1 MANLRLLLQSDEPI
15 LALAPMQDV
24 TDLRFMRLISGYG
37 NADVYFTE
45 YFRVLPESRL
55 DPQILAS
62 ITQNP
67 TGRPVIAQMIGNDIA
82 ALVRTAREL
91 QQHPVAAI
99 DLNLGCPVP
108 IVYRKCAGGGLL
120 RDPDRIDRIL
130 GALRE
135 AIAIP
140 FTVKTRIGF
149 DDTAV
154 FDELLPIF
162 ARHSLDLLTVHART
176 VKEMYRS
183 APRYDFIARAV
194 AAMPC
199 PVLANGN
206 IYSADKADEVL
217 ALTGARGLM
226 IGRGVIRN
234 PWLFRQ
240 IREQRRG
247 EPVFRPTGR
256 DVLEYV
262 HALYEAV
269 STPGIRESAQ
279 INNMKKYMNFIGLG
293 VEPTGEFLHQIRRA
307 TTRAEFFT
315 LCRAVPRSRRAD
327 AARALPDRVEADGRH
342 GRRDALTADQGGS
355 ARSVGDDKQVSA
367 SPTLFPGI
375 ERGALDPP
383 FSILAASATASRWV
397 KAGVNGDV
405 GGTRVSGGGVTRD
418 IGGREGVTRGV
429 GFGPWPQFAAASRWE
444 E

>member
-1 MANLRLLLQSDEPI
+1 MSALIEFQNLLQGDASI

-37 NADVYFTE
+37 SADVYFTE
-45 YFRVLPESRL
+45 YFRVLPDSRL

-120 RDPDRIDRIL
+120 RDPDRIDQIL

-162 ARHSLDLLTVHART
+162 ARHALDLLTVHART

-183 APRYDFIARAV
+183 APRYDFVATAV

-206 IYSADKADEVL
+206 IYSAAE
-217 ALTGARGLM
+217 
-226 IGRGVIRN
+226 
-234 PWLFRQ
+234 
-240 IREQRRG
+240 RRRS
-247 EPVFRPTGR
+247 P
-256 DVLEYV
+256 
-262 HALYEAV
+262 
-269 STPGIRESAQ
+269 
-279 INNMKKYMNFIGLG
+279 
-293 VEPTGEFLHQIRRA
+293 RA
-307 TTRAEFFT
+307 HWR
-315 LCRAVPRSRRAD
+315 
-327 AARALPDRVEADGRH
+327 ARAHDRPRRH
-342 GRRDALTADQGGS
+342 SQSRGSS
-355 ARSVGDDKQVSA
+355 ARSARNAAARPSSVPRAATCSNMCTRFTKPSACPVSA
-367 SPTLFPGI
+367 SPPRST
-375 ERGALDPP
+375 
-383 FSILAASATASRWV
+383 T
-397 KAGVNGDV
+397 
-405 GGTRVSGGGVTRD
+405 
-418 IGGREGVTRGV
+418 
-429 GFGPWPQFAAASRWE
+429 
-444 E
+444 

>member
-1 MANLRLLLQSDEPI
+1 
-15 LALAPMQDV
+15 MQDV
-24 TDLRFMRLISGYG
+24 TDLPFMRLISGYG
-37 NADVYFTE
+37 SADVYFTE
-45 YFRVLPESRL
+45 YFRVLPDSRL

-62 ITQNP
+62 ITENP
-67 TGRPVIAQMIGNDIA
+67 TGRPVVAQMIGNDIA

-120 RDPDRIDRIL
+120 RDPERIDRIL
-130 GALRE
+130 AALRE

-149 DDTAV
+149 DDAEI
-154 FDELLPIF
+154 FDDELLPIF

-183 APRYDFIARAV
+183 APRYDFIRRAV
-194 AAMPC
+194 EAMPC

-247 EPVFRPTGR
+247 QPVFRPTGR
-256 DVLEYV
+256 DVLDYV
-262 HALYEAV
+262 RALYDTV
-269 STPGIRESAQ
+269 STPGIRESSQ
-279 INNMKKYMNFIGLG
+279 INNIKKYLNFIGLG
-293 VEPTGEFLHQIRRA
+293 VEPTGEFLHRIRR
-307 TTRAEFFT
+307 TTTEADFFALCAEFLEHDNAMPLEPF
-315 LCRAVPRSRRAD
+315 AI
-327 AARALPDRVEADGRH
+327 ALN
-342 GRRDALTADQGGS
+342 
-355 ARSVGDDKQVSA
+355 
-367 SPTLFPGI
+367 PTDVMA
-375 ERGALDPP
+375 GA
-383 FSILAASATASRWV
+383 
-397 KAGVNGDV
+397 
-405 GGTRVSGGGVTRD
+405 TR
-418 IGGREGVTRGV
+418 
-429 GFGPWPQFAAASRWE
+429 
-444 E
+444 

>member
-1 MANLRLLLQSDEPI
+1 LPADFQKLLQRDAPI

-24 TDLRFMRLISGYG
+24 TDLRFMRLIAGYG
-37 NADVYFTE
+37 NADLYFTE

-55 DPQILAS
+55 DPHILSS

-120 RDPDRIDRIL
+120 RDPARIDRIL
-130 GALRE
+130 GALRD

-149 DDTAV
+149 DDPAV

-162 ARHSLDLLTVHART
+162 HRHSLDLLTVHART

-183 APRYDFIARAV
+183 TPRYDVIARAV
-194 AAMPC
+194 AALPGI

-206 IYSADKADEVL
+206 IYSAGKAAEVL

-240 IREQRRG
+240 IREHRRG
-247 EPVFRPTGR
+247 VPLFTPTGR

-262 HALYEAV
+262 HALFEAV

-293 VEPTGEFLHQIRRA
+293 VEPTGEFLHQVRRA

-315 LCRAVPRSRRAD
+315 LCRTFLDHDNPMSLEPFAI
-327 AARALPDRVEADGRH
+327 ALKSTDVMA
-342 GRRDALTADQGGS
+342 
-355 ARSVGDDKQVSA
+355 
-367 SPTLFPGI
+367 
-375 ERGALDPP
+375 GA
-383 FSILAASATASRWV
+383 
-397 KAGVNGDV
+397 
-405 GGTRVSGGGVTRD
+405 TR
-418 IGGREGVTRGV
+418 
-429 GFGPWPQFAAASRWE
+429 
-444 E
+444 